1 MEIGTMFLFFGVGI
15 GIGCVIGY
23 LLAYT
28 LEYKKI
34 RVKNEK

>member
-1 MEIGTMFLFFGVGI
+1 MFLFFGVGI